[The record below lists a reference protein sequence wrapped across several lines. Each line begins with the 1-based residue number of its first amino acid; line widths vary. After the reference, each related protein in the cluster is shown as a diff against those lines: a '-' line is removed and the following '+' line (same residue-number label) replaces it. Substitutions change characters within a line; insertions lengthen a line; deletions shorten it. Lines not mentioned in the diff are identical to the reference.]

1 MPTPHHIGRDPTGK
15 PADSGLEPAAF
26 GPGSGT
32 ARRWGRGG
40 ARHGA
45 RSAAWAL
52 ALLATACSGGSA
64 RYAGELYSLDNFY
77 GGIVADE
84 PRATLVGREI
94 LAAGGNAADALV
106 ASYFVMS
113 ATMPSTAGLG
123 GGGICVVHRGED
135 DNIADEVLDFLP
147 RAAAGGLVAVPG
159 SARGMAA
166 LHAKF
171 GKLPWAQ
178 LVAPAESIAQTG
190 EAASRALARDVTIG
204 ERKLRADPAM
214 AALFT
219 RADGSML
226 GEGDNLRQSELAG
239 VLGQLRARG
248 PAEMYGGLV
257 GQQLVAGAQ
266 SLGAPL
272 TIEDLRNFQVQVYA
286 PLEVKWGDQLVLLPK
301 PPAAAGISVAQM
313 LTALDRFGGG
323 NRAVFLAETSRRL
336 VADRAQWMQ
345 PGGDVSQPAENL
357 ISAEHVGQVMQSTPS
372 GGLPENPFSSGVVA
386 ADAEGLGVACNFT
399 MNALFGA
406 GRIAP
411 GTGIILA
418 PAPDERGFGFSA
430 LAPMIMANRNNGE
443 FYFASA
449 ASGGL
454 AGALAEADLLHA
466 VTEEGLSLEAAML
479 RPRVFHDGE
488 PDVAIYDVSGNEDPS
503 AALTAAGFQ
512 VEQRNG
518 IGRVNAIWCPGGSP
532 TDPESCQL
540 RNDFRGNGL
549 ASFVTAD

>member
-1 MPTPHHIGRDPTGK
+1 MRHHIGQDPSGK
-15 PADSGLEPAAF
+15 PADKSSILGEKSGSRRRF
-26 GPGSGT
+26 
-32 ARRWGRGG
+32 RRWGRNG
-40 ARHGA
+40 ALG
-45 RSAAWAL
+45 L

-84 PRATLVGREI
+84 PRAALVGRQI
-94 LAAGGNAADALV
+94 LAAGGNAVDALV
-106 ASYFVMS
+106 AAYFVMS

-123 GGGICVVHRGED
+123 GGGVCVVHRGED
-135 DNIADEVLDFLP
+135 DKIADEVLDFLP

-166 LHAKF
+166 LQAKF

-178 LVAPAESIAQTG
+178 FVAPAESIAQTG
-190 EAASRALARDVTIG
+190 EAASRALARDVALG
-204 ERKLRADPAM
+204 EKKLRADPAM

-239 VLGQLRARG
+239 VLGQIRAKG
-248 PAEMYGGLV
+248 PSELYGGVV
-257 GQQLVAGAQ
+257 GQQLVAAAQ
-266 SLGAPL
+266 SIGAPL
-272 TIEDLRNFQVQVYA
+272 TIEDLRNYQVRVYE
-286 PLEVKWGDQLVLLPK
+286 PLRIKWGDQFIFLPK

-313 LTALDRFGGG
+313 LTALNQSSSG
-323 NRAVFLAETSRRL
+323 NRAVFLAEASRRL
-336 VADRAQWMQ
+336 MADRAQWMQ
-345 PGGDVSQPAENL
+345 PGGDVTQPVESL
-357 ISAEHVGQVMQSTPS
+357 ISGDHVGQVLQGAPAG
-372 GGLPENPFSSGVVA
+372 GGLPENPFSAGIVA

-411 GTGIILA
+411 GTGVILA

-430 LAPMIMANRNNGE
+430 LSPMVMANTNNGE
-443 FYFASA
+443 FYYASA
-449 ASGGL
+449 ASGGM
-454 AGALAEADLLHA
+454 AGALAEADLLYA
-466 VTEEGLSLEAAML
+466 VTQEKLSLEAAML
-479 RPRVFHDGE
+479 RPRVFHDGD

-503 AALTAAGFQ
+503 AALTGAGFQ

>member
-1 MPTPHHIGRDPTGK
+1 MPKRHHIGRDLSGK
-15 PADSGLEPAAF
+15 PADKSSIRGEKSGAI
-26 GPGSGT
+26 
-32 ARRWGRGG
+32 RRWGRNG
-40 ARHGA
+40 ALG
-45 RSAAWAL
+45 L

-64 RYAGELYSLDNFY
+64 RYAGELYTLDNFY

-84 PRATLVGREI
+84 PRAALVGRQV
-94 LAAGGNAADALV
+94 LAAGGNAVDAVV
-106 ASYFVMS
+106 AAYFVMS

-123 GGGICVVHRGED
+123 GGGVCVVHRGEED
-135 DNIADEVLDFLP
+135 KFADEVLDFLP

-166 LHAKF
+166 LQAKF

-190 EAASRALARDVTIG
+190 EAASRALARDVALG
-204 ERKLRADPAM
+204 EKKLRADPAM

-239 VLGQLRARG
+239 VLGQIRAKG
-248 PAEMYGGLV
+248 PQELYGGV
-257 GQQLVAGAQ
+257 IGQQLVAAAQ
-266 SLGAPL
+266 SIGAPL
-272 TIEDLRNFQVQVYA
+272 TIEDLRNFQVQVYE
-286 PLEVKWGDQLVLLPK
+286 PLQIKWGDQLVFLPK

-313 LTALDRFGGG
+313 LTALSQYSSG
-323 NRAVFLAETSRRL
+323 NRAVFLAEASRRL
-336 VADRAQWMQ
+336 MADRAQWMQ
-345 PGGDVSQPAENL
+345 PGGDVTQPVETL
-357 ISAEHVGQVMQSTPS
+357 VSADHVGQVLQGAPAG
-372 GGLPENPFSSGVVA
+372 GGLPENPFSAGIVA
-386 ADAEGLGVACNFT
+386 ADGEGLGVACNFT

-443 FYFASA
+443 FYYASA
-449 ASGGL
+449 SSGGM
-454 AGALAEADLLHA
+454 AGALAAAEMLNA
-466 VTEEGLSLEAAML
+466 VTREKLSLEAAML
-479 RPRVFHDGE
+479 RPRVFHDGD

-549 ASFVTAD
+549 ASFVTKD

>member
-1 MPTPHHIGRDPTGK
+1 MPKRHHIGQDPSGK
-15 PADSGLEPAAF
+15 PADKPSIRGGKSG
-26 GPGSGT
+26 S
-32 ARRWGRGG
+32 RRWGRNG
-40 ARHGA
+40 ALG
-45 RSAAWAL
+45 L

-64 RYAGELYSLDNFY
+64 RYAGELYTLDNFY

-84 PRATLVGREI
+84 PRAALVGRQV
-94 LAAGGNAADALV
+94 LAAGGNAVDALV
-106 ASYFVMS
+106 AAYFVMS
-113 ATMPSTAGLG
+113 ANMPSTAGLG
-123 GGGICVVHRGED
+123 GGGVCVVHRGED
-135 DNIADEVLDFLP
+135 DKIADEVLDFLP

-166 LHAKF
+166 LQAKF

-190 EAASRALARDVTIG
+190 EAASRALARDVALG
-204 ERKLRADPAM
+204 EKKLRADPAM

-226 GEGDNLRQSELAG
+226 SEGDNLRQSELAG
-239 VLGQLRARG
+239 VLGQIRAKG
-248 PAEMYGGLV
+248 PQELYGGVV
-257 GQQLVAGAQ
+257 GQQLVAAAQ
-266 SLGAPL
+266 SIGAPL
-272 TIEDLRNFQVQVYA
+272 TIEDLRNFQVQVYE
-286 PLEVKWGDQLVLLPK
+286 PLQIKWGDQLVFLPK

-313 LTALDRFGGG
+313 LTALSQYSSG
-323 NRAVFLAETSRRL
+323 NRAVFLAESSRRL
-336 VADRAQWMQ
+336 MADRAQWMEPDGKVTQ
-345 PGGDVSQPAENL
+345 PVESL
-357 ISAEHVGQVMQSTPS
+357 ISADHVAQVLQGAPGG
-372 GGLPENPFSSGVVA
+372 GGLPENPFSAGIVA

-443 FYFASA
+443 FYYASA
-449 ASGGL
+449 ASGGM

-466 VTEEGLSLEAAML
+466 VTQEKLSLEAAML
-479 RPRVFHDGE
+479 RSRVVHDGD
-488 PDVAIYDVSGNEDPS
+488 PDVAIYDVSGGEDPS
-503 AALTAAGFQ
+503 AALTGAGFQ

-518 IGRVNAIWCPGGSP
+518 IGRANAIWCPGGSP

-549 ASFVTAD
+549 ASFVTKD

>member
-1 MPTPHHIGRDPTGK
+1 MSMRHHIGQDPSGK
-15 PADSGLEPAAF
+15 PADKPSILGRKSGSRRQF
-26 GPGSGT
+26 
-32 ARRWGRGG
+32 RRWGRNG
-40 ARHGA
+40 AL
-45 RSAAWAL
+45 SL

-84 PRATLVGREI
+84 PRAALVGRQV
-94 LAAGGNAADALV
+94 LAAGGNAVDALV
-106 ASYFVMS
+106 AAYFVMS

-123 GGGICVVHRGED
+123 GGGVCVVHRGEED
-135 DNIADEVLDFLP
+135 KIADEVLDFLP

-166 LHAKF
+166 LQAKF

-178 LVAPAESIAQTG
+178 LVAPAETIAQGG
-190 EAASRALARDVTIG
+190 EAASRALARDVMLG
-204 ERKLRADPAM
+204 EKKLRADPAM

-219 RADGSML
+219 RADGGML

-239 VLGQLRARG
+239 VLGQIRAKG
-248 PAEMYGGLV
+248 PQELYGGLV
-257 GQQLVAGAQ
+257 GQQLVAAAQ
-266 SLGAPL
+266 SIGAPL
-272 TIEDLRNFQVQVYA
+272 TIEDLRNYQVQVYE
-286 PLEVKWGDQLVLLPK
+286 PLQIKWGDQLVFLPK
-301 PPAAAGISVAQM
+301 PTELGGAAGGISVAQM
-313 LTALDRFGGG
+313 LVALSQYSSG
-323 NRAVFLAETSRRL
+323 NRAVFLAEASWRL

-345 PGGDVSQPAENL
+345 PDGKVTQPVEGLIAADHVAQVLQGAPGG
-357 ISAEHVGQVMQSTPS
+357 
-372 GGLPENPFSSGVVA
+372 GGLPENPFSAGIVA

-430 LAPMIMANRNNGE
+430 LAPMVMANRNNGE
-443 FYFASA
+443 FYYASA

-466 VTEEGLSLEAAML
+466 VTQEKLSLEAAML
-479 RPRVFHDGE
+479 RPRVFHDGD
-488 PDVAIYDVSGNEDPS
+488 PDLAIYDVSGNDDPS

-549 ASFVTAD
+549 ASFVTKD

>member
-1 MPTPHHIGRDPTGK
+1 MPMRHHIGQDPSGK
-15 PADSGLEPAAF
+15 PADKPSILADKF
-26 GPGSGT
+26 GSRPQF
-32 ARRWGRGG
+32 RCWGRKAVLG
-40 ARHGA
+40 
-45 RSAAWAL
+45 L
-52 ALLATACSGGSA
+52 AICATACSGGSA

-84 PRATLVGREI
+84 PRAALVGRQV
-94 LAAGGNAADALV
+94 LAAGGNAVDALV
-106 ASYFVMS
+106 AAYFVMS

-123 GGGICVVHRGED
+123 GGGVCVLHRGED
-135 DNIADEVLDFLP
+135 DKIADEVLDFLP

-166 LHAKF
+166 LQAKF

-190 EAASRALARDVTIG
+190 EAASRALARDVALG
-204 ERKLRADPAM
+204 EKKLRADPAM

-239 VLGQLRARG
+239 VLGQLRAKG
-248 PAEMYGGLV
+248 PSELYGGVV
-257 GQQLVAGAQ
+257 GQQLVAAAQ
-266 SLGAPL
+266 SIGAPL
-272 TIEDLRNFQVQVYA
+272 TIEDLRNYQVQVYE
-286 PLEVKWGDQLVLLPK
+286 PLQIKWGDQLVFLPK

-313 LTALDRFGGG
+313 LIGLNQSSSG
-323 NRAVFLAETSRRL
+323 NRAVFLAEASRRL
-336 VADRAQWMQ
+336 MADRAQWMQ
-345 PGGDVSQPAENL
+345 PGGDVGQPVESLVA
-357 ISAEHVGQVMQSTPS
+357 ADHVGQVLQGAPAG
-372 GGLPENPFSSGVVA
+372 GGLPENPFSAGIVA

-399 MNALFGA
+399 MNGLFGA

-443 FYFASA
+443 FYYASA
-449 ASGGL
+449 GSGGM

-466 VTEEGLSLEAAML
+466 VTQEKLSLEAAML
-479 RPRVFHDGE
+479 RPRVFFESGLDT
-488 PDVAIYDVSGNEDPS
+488 AIYDVSGNEDPS
-503 AALTAAGFQ
+503 AALAGAGFQ

-518 IGRVNAIWCPGGSP
+518 VGRVNAIWCPGGSP

-549 ASFVTAD
+549 ASFVTKD